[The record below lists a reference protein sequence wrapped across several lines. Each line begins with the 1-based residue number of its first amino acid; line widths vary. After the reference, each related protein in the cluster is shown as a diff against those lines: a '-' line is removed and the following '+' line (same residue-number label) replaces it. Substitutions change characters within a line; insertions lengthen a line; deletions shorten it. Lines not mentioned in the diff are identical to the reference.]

1 MSPSG
6 ALGWI
11 LAAILVVV
19 PSGVFRVQ
27 ADGTNPEAPWRLVN
41 FAGDAGVHRR
51 QVFNVAFQPDNT
63 AWFAVSDGLYRYDGY
78 RWSRFTTA
86 DGLPSSFIR
95 TVTVTRGGVLWVGTD
110 QGAGVFSQGR
120 FDPAG
125 TEGRLAEPNVRR
137 IVEGPDGALWFCCD
151 RWPDPGARGGLTR
164 LKDGVART
172 FGHADGLPSDHLVNL
187 TILRDGTPI
196 AVTPRGLAALHGDR
210 WEPLPAGG
218 YPDDHL
224 PWDLVESPE
233 GDLLLAMSGRAM
245 RLQAGHWEPCPGV
258 TGEPRM
264 TLGRDGVPLCVR
276 AGRNGKARFLRWSG
290 NRFEPA
296 SDGFDRNDL
305 EFEAIGESPDG
316 AIWGVGR
323 GTILRW
329 ENKPGRWQWH
339 PELPPPVG
347 EDRSGRMWF
356 ADGNRAVAL
365 AGTEVI
371 TVPGLRAPLAFDPQG
386 GVWGNGTNG
395 LARWTE
401 AGLESIPEAVAGL
414 ASVKQVV
421 ADGAGVL
428 WFDGTDSADVRRLAS
443 VESNRWT
450 RVRTEAF
457 AGQVL
462 SQPVPDTG
470 RGIWMVTTPADR
482 SGFTVYRVRGA
493 EPERQD
499 IAEGGSAFGNPRI
512 LADSERVYLM
522 GYRGLWESPKA
533 QPWHLKASDAG
544 QHVFNAYASLG
555 DVSAFTS
562 QEGPDG
568 SARVHVHRDGQW
580 FSHPVRH
587 GQSLWLGE
595 DGWLLVGDGSE
606 IVLWQAREWSTPT
619 YLGLPV
625 DTTILSMV
633 RAHDATI
640 WIQTRMG
647 VIGMNSDAVPPPE
660 TLVEGPERFV
670 EGTEARVMARGAEAF
685 ASLSSHRRFS
695 LNWRLDSQEWS
706 GYGDWP
712 ENGLVLGNMSSGH
725 HALEVRARDG
735 LGNEDPTPA
744 RLEFEVLRAPIED
757 RRWFRP
763 ALGAVGL
770 SFALLSLSLLG
781 LSRRLRRQAKGLEA
795 EVRARTSELEA
806 DVNRRREA
814 ELAALQLNERLG
826 LALQAG
832 LFGVWDWDAATN
844 HSAWDD
850 RMYEIFGL
858 DRSEFDGSHESWFH
872 RIVPEDRPQVESA
885 MRRALETETTYA
897 SRYRILL
904 PNGSIRHVAAEGYVN
919 RDASG
924 RLIRVIGLNA
934 DVTEQETTREELLR
948 REDRIRR
955 LNECISSLVL
965 AGADPDADQ
974 LMLFRYLTERV
985 SQAVRTARVG
995 IWRLDEDRVRMHCA
1009 LLFGADERQGTSGKE
1024 LVCADFLRFIE
1035 ALEIHSRVSVEDLG
1049 SDPRT
1054 AGMVEGGF
1062 APRGTQSI
1070 LAAAIR
1076 VGGRLSGMI
1085 CIEHVGPP
1093 RRWHPDEQGF
1103 VSTVAAILAQT
1114 LETAERRRAEG
1125 ELLKNRDLLNATG
1138 SLAGVGGWEL
1148 AVTGSIP
1155 GELTWTDKV
1164 RHIHEVDAGFRPD
1177 LAAAVGFVAPESR
1190 PRFEQAVADLL
1201 ARAKP
1206 FDLELV
1212 VITAKGRRVPVRSI
1226 GNPEIQ
1232 DGRVVRVVGAI
1243 QDISDRRLAEAAL
1256 REERVRLAS
1265 IIEAARVGTWEWN
1278 VQTGETVFNERWA
1291 EILGHSLAEL
1301 VPVTIQ
1307 TWIRLTH
1314 PEDLARSDALLQE
1327 HFSGK
1332 LDYYECECRMRH
1344 RDGHWVWIQD
1354 RGRVVTR
1361 DASGRPLMM
1370 FGTHTD
1376 VTERRQSEE
1385 RQRGLQELLNRAERM
1400 ESVGRLAGGLRMTST
1415 TCSSRSWATRPWR

>member
-1 MSPSG
+1 
-6 ALGWI
+6 
-11 LAAILVVV
+11 
-19 PSGVFRVQ
+19 
-27 ADGTNPEAPWRLVN
+27 
-41 FAGDAGVHRR
+41 
-51 QVFNVAFQPDNT
+51 
-63 AWFAVSDGLYRYDGY
+63 
-78 RWSRFTTA
+78 
-86 DGLPSSFIR
+86 
-95 TVTVTRGGVLWVGTD
+95 
-110 QGAGVFSQGR
+110 
-120 FDPAG
+120 
-125 TEGRLAEPNVRR
+125 
-137 IVEGPDGALWFCCD
+137 
-151 RWPDPGARGGLTR
+151 
-164 LKDGVART
+164 
-172 FGHADGLPSDHLVNL
+172 
-187 TILRDGTPI
+187 
-196 AVTPRGLAALHGDR
+196 
-210 WEPLPAGG
+210 
-218 YPDDHL
+218 
-224 PWDLVESPE
+224 
-233 GDLLLAMSGRAM
+233 
-245 RLQAGHWEPCPGV
+245 
-258 TGEPRM
+258 M